1 MSQHDTEANKALVRK
16 FFQTIFV
23 EHKVDEGLE
32 LLADNYI
39 QHNQMVPGGKEP
51 MREAFKKG
59 LDTVTTE
66 IKQIIAEGDRV
77 AVQHHFSFDPATP
90 GLHVIDI
97 FRIENGKLA
106 EHWDVMSPIPENPP
120 FPKPIF

>member
-1 MSQHDTEANKALVRK
+1 VSHDIEANKALVRE
-16 FFQTIFV
+16 FFQRVFINH
-23 EHKVDEGLE
+23 EVDSGLE

-59 LDTVTTE
+59 LSSVSTE
-66 IKQIIAEGDRV
+66 IKQIIADGDRV
-77 AVQHHFSFDPATP
+77 AVQHHFKFDPASL
-90 GLHVIDI
+90 GAHVIDI

-120 FPKPIF
+120 FPKPVF